1 MQLFKKG
8 YGSDTTALIILNEK
22 MEDSIKIVKS
32 LEQFRLLIKVFSEA
46 IKNEVKQLEGGF
58 LKMLLATLAAIILG
72 NALRGVIRA
81 SE

>member
-1 MQLFKKG
+1 
-8 YGSDTTALIILNEK
+8 

-32 LEQFRLLIKVFSEA
+32 LEQFRFLIKVFSEA
-46 IKNEVKQLEGGF
+46 IKNEVKQRERGF
-58 LKMLLATLAAIILG
+58 LGMLLATLAAIILA

>member
-1 MQLFKKG
+1 
-8 YGSDTTALIILNEK
+8 

-81 SE
+81 SECVIRAGHIFYAT

>member
-46 IKNEVKQLEGGF
+46 IKNEVK
-58 LKMLLATLAAIILG
+58 
-72 NALRGVIRA
+72 
-81 SE
+81 

>member
-1 MQLFKKG
+1 
-8 YGSDTTALIILNEK
+8 